1 MKINSTLTFFIK
13 FGLKNNLKKME
24 NNTNTGHPKGL
35 YLLFVTEMWERFSY
49 YGMRAIFTLFMVNA
63 LMFDKSLASTV
74 YGNYTGLVYL
84 TPLIGGYV
92 ADRYW
97 GNRRSIFVG
106 GIMMAIGQFFMF
118 LAGSFYTD
126 VSLASTLM
134 FTGLGFLI
142 FGNGFFKPN
151 ISTMVGQLYNEGD
164 KRVDAAFT
172 IFYMGINLGAFFAP
186 LITGGLGEV
195 YDKDGLI
202 VPGMFK
208 WGFLAACIGMIIST
222 VVFEV
227 LKNKY
232 IVDPSGNPIGT
243 KPEKVVVE
251 KKDKEPLNIGK
262 LVQWAL
268 ISMILFVAFK
278 GLMGLDLI
286 GAFIYTLCIIA
297 PASIITDKSLT
308 KEEKQKIWVIFIIA
322 FFVIFFWSAFEQA
335 GASLTFFAQE
345 QTDRNIFNY
354 EVPSSYFQSI
364 NAVAIV
370 IFAPI
375 FALIWT
381 KLGANNREPSSP
393 VKQSLGLFLLAVG
406 YFIIAIGVKDLDP
419 SVKVSLFWLVTLYTV
434 HTFGELCLS
443 PIGLSMVVKLA
454 PVRFASLLMG
464 VWFLSTAT
472 ANKFAGDL
480 SSLYPEEVKLE
491 RTINVSEFD
500 YKDVNS
506 TEIVKMKSIDSNFVK
521 NLASKYKN
529 NTADLSLLSD
539 NFKEEKE
546 PTFVEGFK
554 NKLFGIE
561 AKEKQDSL
569 LSFGIGTEA
578 KTKASDFTLK
588 LIVGS
593 KPKFHFAHFL
603 NKEGNKLSIIKYEA
617 GKKGEEDSK
626 VIEVW
631 NIKPEKPSFLGMKI
645 ENLYNFFMIFVFM
658 AGTASVILF
667 LLSKRLLVMMNGV
680 K

>member
-1 MKINSTLTFFIK
+1 
-13 FGLKNNLKKME
+13 ME
-24 NNTNTGHPKGL
+24 NNAQKGHPKGL

-126 VSLASTLM
+126 VNLASTMM
-134 FTGLGFLI
+134 FVGLGFLI

-151 ISTMVGQLYNEGD
+151 ISTMVGQLYEEGD
-164 KRVDAAFT
+164 KRVDSAFT
-172 IFYMGINLGAFFAP
+172 IFYMGINLGAFIAP

-195 YDKDGLI
+195 YDKEGLI
-202 VPGMFK
+202 VPAMFK

-222 VVFEV
+222 IVFEL

-232 IVDPSGNPIGT
+232 IIKPNGEAIGAKPKKIEPSA
-243 KPEKVVVE
+243 EAM
-251 KKDKEPLNIGK
+251 KEPMNFGK
-262 LVQWAL
+262 MIQWIL
-268 ISMILFVAFK
+268 ISGGLFVAFK
-278 GLMGLDLI
+278 GLMGLDLV
-286 GAFIYTLCIIA
+286 GAFIYTLCIVA
-297 PASIITDKSLT
+297 PASIIVDKSLT
-308 KEEKQKIWVIFIIA
+308 KQEKQRIWVIFIIA

-345 QTDRNIFNY
+345 QTDRHLFNW

-375 FALIWT
+375 FAYLWM
-381 KLGANNREPSSP
+381 KLGASNREPSSP

-406 YFIIAIGVKDLDP
+406 YLIIAIGVKDLDP
-419 SVKVSLFWLVTLYTV
+419 SVKVSMFWLVTLYTV

-480 SSLYPEEVKLE
+480 SSLYPEEVKME
-491 RTINVSEFD
+491 
-500 YKDVNS
+500 
-506 TEIVKMKSIDSNFVK
+506 KSIPVSAFAFEAKDTTLNLSQLDSNTVK
-521 NLASKYKN
+521 SWKTEFANHTASIK
-529 NTADLSLLSD
+529 LLSD
-539 NFKEEKE
+539 DFKAEKE
-546 PTFVEGFK
+546 LGFVE
-554 NKLFGIE
+554 
-561 AKEKQDSL
+561 
-569 LSFGIGTEA
+569 
-578 KTKASDFTLK
+578 
-588 LIVGS
+588 
-593 KPKFHFAHFL
+593 
-603 NKEGNKLSIIKYEA
+603 
-617 GKKGEEDSK
+617 
-626 VIEVW
+626 
-631 NIKPEKPSFLGMKI
+631 
-645 ENLYNFFMIFVFM
+645 
-658 AGTASVILF
+658 
-667 LLSKRLLVMMNGV
+667 
-680 K
+680 

>member
-1 MKINSTLTFFIK
+1 
-13 FGLKNNLKKME
+13 ME
-24 NNTNTGHPKGL
+24 NNNTTGHPKGL

-186 LITGGLGEV
+186 LVTGGLGEV
-195 YDKDGLI
+195 YDNDGLI
-202 VPGMFK
+202 IPGMFK

-222 VVFEV
+222 VVFEM

-251 KKDKEPLNIGK
+251 NKEKEPLQIGK
-262 LVQWAL
+262 LVNWAL
-268 ISMILFVAFK
+268 ISVVLFVAFK

-308 KEEKQKIWVIFIIA
+308 KDEKQKIWVIFIIA

-345 QTDRNIFNY
+345 QTDRNIFNM

-393 VKQSLGLFLLAVG
+393 VKQALGLFLLAVG

-491 RTINVSEFD
+491 RTINISAFNF
-500 YKDVNS
+500 KDLNAKE
-506 TEIVKMKSIDSNFVK
+506 TLQLKSIDTNFVK
-521 NLASKYKN
+521 DLATKYKSN
-529 NTADLSLLSD
+529 QGNVSLLSD
-539 NFKEEKE
+539 NFEAEKV
-546 PTFVEGFK
+546 PTFFEGFK

-561 AKEKQDSL
+561 AAEKKDSL
-569 LSFGIGTEA
+569 LSFEIGKEA
-578 KTKASDFTLK
+578 KVKVSDFTLK

-603 NKEGNKLSIIKYEA
+603 NEEGDKLAIIKYEPGKA
-617 GKKGEEDSK
+617 GEKDSK
-626 VIEVW
+626 VIEIW

>member
-126 VSLASTLM
+126 VSLASTFM

-578 KTKASDFTLK
+578 KTKVSDFTLK

>member
-1 MKINSTLTFFIK
+1 
-13 FGLKNNLKKME
+13 ME
-24 NNTNTGHPKGL
+24 NNAQKGHPKGL

-126 VSLASTLM
+126 VNLASSLM
-134 FTGLGFLI
+134 FAGLGFLI

-151 ISTMVGQLYNEGD
+151 ISTMVGQLYEEGD
-164 KRVDAAFT
+164 KRVDSAFT
-172 IFYMGINLGAFFAP
+172 IFYMGINLGAFIAP

-195 YDKDGLI
+195 YDKEGLI
-202 VPGMFK
+202 VPAMFK

-222 VVFEV
+222 IVFEL

-232 IVDPSGNPIGT
+232 IIKPDGEPIGA
-243 KPEKVVVE
+243 KP
-251 KKDKEPLNIGK
+251 KKIEPAAETIKEPMNFGK
-262 LVQWAL
+262 MIQWVL
-268 ISMILFVAFK
+268 ISGGLFVAFK
-278 GLMGLDLI
+278 GLMGLDLV
-286 GAFIYTLCIIA
+286 GAFIYTLCIVA
-297 PASIITDKSLT
+297 PASIIVDKSLT
-308 KEEKQKIWVIFIIA
+308 KQEKQRIWVIFIIA

-345 QTDRNIFNY
+345 QTDRHLFNW

-375 FALIWT
+375 FAYLWT
-381 KLGANNREPSSP
+381 KLGASNREPSSP

-406 YFIIAIGVKDLDP
+406 YLIIAVGVKDLDP
-419 SVKVSLFWLVTLYTV
+419 SVKVSMFWLVTLYTV

-480 SSLYPEEVKLE
+480 SSLYPEEVKME
-491 RTINVSEFD
+491 
-500 YKDVNS
+500 
-506 TEIVKMKSIDSNFVK
+506 KSIPVSAFAFETKDTTLNLSQLDSNSVK
-521 NLASKYKN
+521 SWKTEFANHTASVK
-529 NTADLSLLSD
+529 LLSD
-539 NFKEEKE
+539 DFKADKE
-546 PTFVEGFK
+546 LGFAESFK

-561 AKEKQDSL
+561 AEEKADSL
-569 LSFGIGTEA
+569 LGVSVGEVS
-578 KTKASDFTLK
+578 KNEVSEFTQK

-593 KPKFHFAHFL
+593 KPKFNYTMFS
-603 NKEGNKLSIIKYEA
+603 NTNGNLLYVLKYEA
-617 GKKGEEDSK
+617 GKKGSEDAKS
-626 VIEVW
+626 IEVW
-631 NIKPEKPSFLGMKI
+631 NIKPKKPSFLGMKI

>member
-1 MKINSTLTFFIK
+1 
-13 FGLKNNLKKME
+13 ME
-24 NNTNTGHPKGL
+24 NNSNTGHPKGL

-208 WGFLAACIGMIIST
+208 WGFLAACIGMVIST

-243 KPEKVVVE
+243 KPEKIVIE

-393 VKQSLGLFLLAVG
+393 VKQALGLFLLAVG

-521 NLASKYKN
+521 NLSSKYKN

-539 NFKEEKE
+539 NFKAEKE

-569 LSFGIGTEA
+569 LSFRIGSEA
-578 KTKASDFTLK
+578 KTKVSDFTLK

-593 KPKFHFAHFL
+593 KPKFHFAHFQ
-603 NKEGNKLSIIKYEA
+603 NKEGNKLTIIKYEA